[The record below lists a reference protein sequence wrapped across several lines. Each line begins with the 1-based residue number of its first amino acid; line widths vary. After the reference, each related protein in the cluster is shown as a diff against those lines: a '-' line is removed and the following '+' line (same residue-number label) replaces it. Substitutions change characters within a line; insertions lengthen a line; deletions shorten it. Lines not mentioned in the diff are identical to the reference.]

1 MHPDA
6 SLFLNLLFG
15 PLRVL
20 LSHVHDSCCLRTV
33 ALIAMQA
40 FEVFS
45 DLVCSPSRLAN
56 FPRALILQALSSIAN
71 TIISSF

>member
-6 SLFLNLLFG
+6 SLLLNLLLG

-20 LSHVHDSCCLRTV
+20 LSHVHDSCCLRTI

-40 FEVFS
+40 FEVLS

-56 FPRALILQALSSIAN
+56 FPRALIL
-71 TIISSF
+71 